1 MITYG
6 EVKKK
11 LKEVRFIEEIISKCG
26 YSKHYAS
33 TNGLL
38 IDTKRK
44 YRNLLKE
51 LKKQSEVKVFDCKD
65 ENGETCYDYWQ
76 EMYDIEYDGSKAEL
90 LAELDE
96 KAKVMAEDVRG
107 SGYDCTG
114 KSFMTG
120 FKVGHILG
128 NRYRV
133 LVGMAIDI

>member
-1 MITYG
+1 MVDFERWG
-6 EVKKK
+6 CKR
-11 LKEVRFIEEIISKCG
+11 LKTVVDR
-26 YSKHYAS
+26 
-33 TNGLL
+33 
-38 IDTKRK
+38 
-44 YRNLLKE
+44 
-51 LKKQSEVKVFDCKD
+51 
-65 ENGETCYDYWQ
+65 
-76 EMYDIEYDGSKAEL
+76 

-133 LVGMAIDI
+133 LVGMALDI